1 MALEMDEEYYRQ
13 EPGYDTRRSLSAS
26 YDRMGGICWD
36 KDTPE
41 GRKEAEEWFRKALL
55 IDEKNHR
62 LNPGAEMFRGPQSH
76 PEKARQ
82 DFADEMDNTQKP
94 LINP

>member
-13 EPGYDTRRSLSAS
+13 EPCYKSRRSLSAS
-26 YDRMGGICWD
+26 YDRMGGICQA
-36 KDTPE
+36 KATPE
-41 GRKEAEEWFRKALL
+41 GMTQAEEWFGKQLE
-55 IDEKNHR
+55 IDEENHR